1 MSSRR
6 SGINFEGKVYIGGLP
21 EDATSQ
27 ELEDIFHKFGRIRK
41 IRIERRPPVYGYV
54 EFDNPRDAEV
64 AQQSLDGTR
73 ICGVKARVELS
84 TSRSRRDRD
93 ERGRGI
99 SRENEEKSR
108 KREHKSPKKKKKEKK
123 HKRKSEKN
131 DKRSKGKSSKRT
143 RRESEDGMELE
154 SEDEELAIE
163 QRRKKREE
171 LLEKLKTEMGLTDH
185 VNEQQQN
192 DRIQEKTSAA
202 SSPKHTSSSDS
213 SSDSEDNGC
222 NKIIGLEDGEEEGKD
237 GESQVDRLLR
247 EAIDVLKKPK
257 MDGEDTPGTTGS
269 SPIHSPSILDSPNID
284 FFGDLKEKISHMKN
298 RDEAERMAK
307 QAEEYEREE
316 KMRQLLEEKQR
327 EKIERCKGESAEIVE
342 ESEQQQK
349 EADTADGSLQF
360 DMFAD
365 DAPVELLSKA
375 ATIQSMDTTTAAL
388 KDNWD
393 DTEGYYRVRIGEQL
407 DGRYR
412 VYGYTGAG
420 VFGNVVRA
428 TDTHR
433 SNSKVAIKII
443 RNNDMMRKTGV
454 RELEVLKKLNEAD
467 RLDKYHILQLY
478 RQFYHRNHLCLV
490 FENLSMNLREVLKK
504 YGNNVGLHMK
514 AVRSYA
520 QQLLLAMKLLKK
532 CNILH
537 ADIKPDNILVNET
550 KMLLKL
556 CDFGSA
562 CHVGDAEPAPYLV
575 SRFYRAPEIMLGLP
589 YDFGIDLWSVAVTLY
604 EVYTGKIMF
613 PGKSN
618 NQMLKFMMDLRGKF
632 PNKVIRKAVFK
643 DQHFDY
649 NCNFLYHETDKV
661 TGKDKV
667 TVLTNIK
674 LLRNLSAELSG
685 DQELDRDGF
694 AKVDHFRSLLEQM
707 TALDPSKRISCS
719 DALKHPF
726 IVEK

>member
-1 MSSRR
+1 MRRCMSAIYRMTQVQKSLMT
-6 SGINFEGKVYIGGLP
+6 SSISLAEFEKLELNDILRFMRMSNLRTY
-21 EDATSQ
+21 ATQ
-27 ELEDIFHKFGRIRK
+27 KTH
-41 IRIERRPPVYGYV
+41 
-54 EFDNPRDAEV
+54 
-64 AQQSLDGTR
+64 R

-84 TSRSRRDRD
+84 TGRSRRDRD
-93 ERGRGI
+93 DRGSGGGRD
-99 SRENEEKSR
+99 REEKSH
-108 KREHKSPKKKKKEKK
+108 KRENKSPKKKKKEKK
-123 HKRKSEKN
+123 KKRKHDRSEKRHK
-131 DKRSKGKSSKRT
+131 DGKASKKAKRENEEIGV
-143 RRESEDGMELE
+143 ESE

-171 LLEKLKTEMGLTDH
+171 LLEKLRTEMCLIDR
-185 VNEQQQN
+185 VDEQQQQQN
-192 DRIQEKTSAA
+192 ESAV
-202 SSPKHTSSSDS
+202 STPKHTSSSSSKDS
-213 SSDSEDNGC
+213 DGDEFCDAENGQ
-222 NKIIGLEDGEEEGKD
+222 DGEEEEEKS
-237 GESQVDRLLR
+237 GESRVDRLLR

-257 MDGEDTPGTTGS
+257 AGGADTPGTTGS
-269 SPIHSPSILDSPNID
+269 SPAHSNISDSPNVD

-307 QAEEYEREE
+307 QAEEYAREE
-316 KMRQLLEEKQR
+316 RVRLLLEEKQR
-327 EKIERCKGESAEIVE
+327 EKIERCKDGSVEIVD
-342 ESEQQQK
+342 K
-349 EADTADGSLQF
+349 GVHKADADGSLQF

-375 ATIQSMDTTTAAL
+375 AIIQSMDTTTAAL

-520 QQLLLAMKLLKK
+520 QQLLLALKLLKK

-537 ADIKPDNILVNET
+537 ADIKPDNILVNES

-556 CDFGSA
+556 CDFGSS

-632 PNKVIRKAVFK
+632 PNKVIRKATFK

-667 TVLTNIK
+667 SVLTNIK
-674 LLRNLSAELSG
+674 LLRSFSAELTG

-694 AKVDHFRSLLEQM
+694 ARVDHFRSLLEQM
-707 TALDPSKRISCS
+707 TTLDPSKRIYCS

>member
-1 MSSRR
+1 MSRR
-6 SGINFEGKVYIGGLP
+6 DSNVVDAKVYVSNLP
-21 EDATSQ
+21 DDASSK
-27 ELEDIFHKFGRIRK
+27 ELDDVFHKFGRVRK
-41 IRIERRPPVYGYV
+41 IRVERQPPVYAYV
-54 EFDNPRDAEV
+54 EFEDIRDAENAV
-64 AQQSLDGTR
+64 RSLDGTR

-84 TSRSRRDRD
+84 TGRSRRDRD
-93 ERGRGI
+93 DRGSGGGRD
-99 SRENEEKSR
+99 REEKSH
-108 KREHKSPKKKKKEKK
+108 KRENKSPKKKKKEKK
-123 HKRKSEKN
+123 KKRKRDRSEKRHK
-131 DKRSKGKSSKRT
+131 DGKASKKAKRENEEIGV
-143 RRESEDGMELE
+143 ESE
-154 SEDEELAIE
+154 SEDEELAIVR
-163 QRRKKREE
+163 RRKKREE
-171 LLEKLKTEMGLTDH
+171 LLEKLRTEMCLIDR
-185 VNEQQQN
+185 VDEQQQQQN
-192 DRIQEKTSAA
+192 ESAV
-202 SSPKHTSSSDS
+202 STPKHTPSSSSKDS
-213 SSDSEDNGC
+213 DGDEFGDAENGQ
-222 NKIIGLEDGEEEGKD
+222 DGEEEEEKS
-237 GESQVDRLLR
+237 GESRVDRG
-247 EAIDVLKKPK
+247 A
-257 MDGEDTPGTTGS
+257 DTPGTTGS
-269 SPIHSPSILDSPNID
+269 SPAHSNFSDSPNVD

-307 QAEEYEREE
+307 QAEEYAREE
-316 KMRQLLEEKQR
+316 RVRLLLEEKQR
-327 EKIERCKGESAEIVE
+327 EKIERCKDESVEIVDKGVHNRVK
-342 ESEQQQK
+342 S
-349 EADTADGSLQF
+349 ADADGSLQF

-375 ATIQSMDTTTAAL
+375 AIIQSMDTTTAAL

-420 VFGNVVRA
+420 VFGNV
-428 TDTHR
+428 
-433 SNSKVAIKII
+433 II

-454 RELEVLKKLNEAD
+454 RELEVLKK
-467 RLDKYHILQLY
+467 
-478 RQFYHRNHLCLV
+478 QFYHRNHLCLV

-520 QQLLLAMKLLKK
+520 QQLLLALKLLKK

-537 ADIKPDNILVNET
+537 ADIKPDNILVNES

-632 PNKVIRKAVFK
+632 PNKVIRKATFK

-667 TVLTNIK
+667 SVLTNIK
-674 LLRNLSAELSG
+674 LLRSFSAELTG

-694 AKVDHFRSLLEQM
+694 ARVEHFRSLLEQM
-707 TALDPSKRISCS
+707 TTLDPSKRIYCS